1 MKFILPFYHFTK
13 KSFQQSEQTKVQ
25 WNKREIKKLL
35 DISDT
40 MAAAVNIT
48 AHRSIY
54 SVPLCTE
61 IKCSLNL
68 FL

>member
-1 MKFILPFYHFTK
+1 MDFSHYFDWWA
-13 KSFQQSEQTKVQ
+13 KVQ
-25 WNKREIKKLL
+25 WHKKEIKKLL
-35 DISDT
+35 DLIDT

-48 AHRSIY
+48 AHLRLY